1 MLSSFSLHNF
11 KGFPKNIR
19 RKLLRDII
27 SLILIISSVL
37 LAITL
42 YHGAKIRHEASATI
56 IADTTTIVK
65 KRFSRFIEPIETYL
79 VMGAEWGKS
88 GMLEEMSEQELV
100 RMFIPMLTIS
110 PNISAIMIADSTGRE
125 FFLKRDE
132 GKWLTR
138 ISTGDTKTRQ
148 ASLQEWHDANH
159 PLRSWT
165 EIIDYDPRLRPWFT
179 EIQVR
184 EKGMINWTDPYHF
197 FTEGRIG
204 VTASIAWQHP
214 AQETFSVMALDLL
227 EDDLLA
233 FLNSLR
239 IGDHGHIIL
248 IEEDGSIIAH
258 NKNDRIEDQDV
269 QAPVARAIEIWNS
282 GNRQKTSAL
291 EFSVFGRSWW
301 AGFTPLNEE
310 KEDAAWIMVI
320 IPESE
325 MMGDVRKS
333 WQKIALIAVA
343 ILVLG
348 FVLALRLVNKYS
360 YQLRDLPQQNI
371 SSSHGQKE
379 ILALIE
385 AGESATLEFKST
397 MRMNLKT
404 GKKGKE
410 IEIAWL
416 KTVAAFMNSD
426 GGILLVGVED
436 NGTIMGIE
444 RDGFENEDRCRL
456 YFKSL
461 INHHIGPEFSRFVTL
476 KIFFLDEKMV
486 LVIECERVRKPVFL
500 TVGKNED
507 FFVRSGPS
515 SMKLS
520 MSQMMQYLEE
530 RP

>member
-27 SLILIISSVL
+27 SLVLIISSVL

-42 YHGAKIRHEASATI
+42 YHASKIRHEASATI
-56 IADTTTIVK
+56 IADATTIVK
-65 KRFSRFIEPIETYL
+65 KRFSRFVEPIETYL
-79 VMGAEWGKS
+79 AMGAEWGKS
-88 GMLEEMSEQELV
+88 GMLVEMNEQELT
-100 RMFIPMLTIS
+100 RMFIPMLAISPTIS
-110 PNISAIMIADSTGRE
+110 ALMIADSTGEE

-132 GKWLTR
+132 GQWFTR
-138 ISTGDTKTRQ
+138 RSSGDKKTRQ
-148 ASLQEWHDANH
+148 ASWRSWHDGNH
-159 PLRSWT
+159 PLRAWSET
-165 EIIDYDPRLRPWFT
+165 IDYDPRLRPWFT
-179 EIQVR
+179 EVQGR
-184 EKGMINWTDPYHF
+184 ERGTLNWTEPYHF
-197 FTEGRIG
+197 FTGGRTG

-233 FLNSLR
+233 FLNNLR
-239 IGDHGHIIL
+239 IGDHGHITL

-258 NKNDRIEDQDV
+258 NKSDRLKEQDV
-269 QAPVARAIEIWNS
+269 RAPVARAVEIWNS
-282 GNRQKTSAL
+282 GNRQETSAL
-291 EFSVFGRSWW
+291 EFRVNGRSWW

-310 KEDAAWIMVI
+310 EDTAWIMVI

-325 MMGDVRKS
+325 MMGDVKKS
-333 WQKIALIAVA
+333 WQRIAFIALAV
-343 ILVLG
+343 LLLG

-371 SSSHGQKE
+371 SSSQGQE
-379 ILALIE
+379 ELLALIE

-416 KTVAAFMNSD
+416 KTVTAFMNSD

-476 KIFFLDEKMV
+476 KIFFLEEKML